1 MIELMTASGVGTPV
15 PRSPRHRPGRAVFPH
30 PVPRSYSLSRER
42 EVLRKHQFVL
52 QAARLG
58 DAGFGDAELFDGATE
73 GRPCETLTRSPAP
86 VQPLER
92 VGDGRLVE
100 APQVRRVAP

>member
-1 MIELMTASGVGTPV
+1 S
-15 PRSPRHRPGRAVFPH
+15 S
-30 PVPRSYSLSRER
+30 ER

-58 DAGFGDAELFDGATE
+58 DAGFGDTKLFDGATE
-73 GRPCETLTRSPAP
+73 GRPGETLTLTPAP
-86 VQPLER
+86 VQPFER
-92 VGDGRLVE
+92 RDDGRIVE